1 MTSAIA
7 SPVIWIMATAFT
19 LTDGTEYIAFG
30 DTYQDYEQC
39 MKQAAVQNGA
49 MAEDIAACTGGTCVL
64 KKAAADC
71 VNVDDI
77 EEVVEPE
84 EIQWSKR

>member
-1 MTSAIA
+1 MTSIIA
-7 SPVIWIMATAFT
+7 TPVIWIMATAFV

-30 DTYQDYEQC
+30 DTYQSYEQC
-39 MKQAAVQNGA
+39 MKQAAVQNSA
-49 MAEDIAACTGGTCVL
+49 MKDDIAACTGDACVL
-64 KKAAADC
+64 KKAVADC

>member
-19 LTDGTEYIAFG
+19 LTDGNEYIAFG
-30 DTYQDYEQC
+30 DTYQDYEIC
-39 MKQAAVQNGA
+39 MKQAELQNRA

-64 KKAAADC
+64 KKAVADC